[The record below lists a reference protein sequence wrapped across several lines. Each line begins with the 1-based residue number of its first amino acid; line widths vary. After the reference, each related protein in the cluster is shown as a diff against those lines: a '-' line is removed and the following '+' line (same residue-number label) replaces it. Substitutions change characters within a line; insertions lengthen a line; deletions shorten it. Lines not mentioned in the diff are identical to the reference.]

1 MEPTILLVRTGGWQF
16 VEADDDEI
24 MYKVAF
30 DLPDVGLPVPN
41 NFEIPL
47 GDTRNNT
54 LVAPIVP
61 DDAMVRT
68 TVPQAT
74 DHESCRS
81 AVSSQLYD
89 EFAPRMAF
97 LQLGMT

>member
-1 MEPTILLVRTGGWQF
+1 
-16 VEADDDEI
+16 

-68 TVPQAT
+68 TLPHAT
-74 DHESCRS
+74 GHESCRS